1 MRLYSRMLAALL
13 LNSECPILGWGAI
26 QGTAHLLDPSSSS
39 RPPAPAPSTTTR
51 YAHWSMVTHQSSCVL
66 VLTYQ
71 YLLTPVY
78 QYLLVCTGQW
88 SPTNLPVYQ
97 YLLTNTTTTLYDVTI
112 NSTSYYPLVLLPANT
127 STATCTRTCTKTN
140 IKSLQLRPNITPTTT
155 STNNPVIGA
164 SLQSGFPN

>member
-39 RPPAPAPSTTTR
+39 RPPAPALSTTTR
-51 YAHWSMVTHQSSCVL
+51 YALVNGHPPIFLCTSAYLLVLTYSCVLVLTGMHWSMVTHQPSCVL
-66 VLTYQ
+66 V
-71 YLLTPVY
+71 
-78 QYLLVCTGQW
+78 
-88 SPTNLPVYQ
+88 PTS
-97 YLLTNTTTTLYDVTI
+97 TTTTLYAVTI

-140 IKSLQLRPNITPTTT
+140 IKSLQLRPAITPTT
-155 STNNPVIGA
+155 NPVIGA
-164 SLQSGFPN
+164 RLQSGFRN